1 MRYFKQTKNK
11 AFILLLIFLTTIAG
25 LIFVNTP
32 TFALANSSAVDRF
45 LPSDNLE
52 YKSLDTPIDVYSD
65 DKVTAI
71 AGGNQKLL
79 VHYNGKYTELENFIA
94 IKQVKK
100 LDDNTLLV
108 SDNGTVYSIN
118 LTGTLIKTPL
128 TSSDGKF
135 IGGKDFDI
143 NQDYLV
149 TSFGTTALIYKR
161 TGNKFN
167 VIKKLPVGIDTP
179 VAINQNNQIFFI
191 NNNLQLCMTLAT
203 DIEKEEGT
211 FLSSSIPS
219 KMVADDNFVYFLTV
233 AKTTVNKLSI
243 NEKVVTEL
251 TVEEEPNYDLGN
263 LKSVSGINF
272 KGQNLLLTDTELDAV
287 QEFSIEDDKLI
298 FTGFAI
304 ASGKT
309 AYNRSSKNALA
320 IEYYDNKVA
329 ILDENKLLVAKNER
343 ENYDRENFK
352 NYLKGNKDD
361 VKTFGGTM
369 PNSMA
374 LGKDSVLLSFN
385 HEKNNGYLKIL
396 NLNDDTLSNNIGV
409 FNCVIQ
415 EVTYQSG
422 YYYVLLIRLEGVTHK
437 ETLVYKLNETAN
449 ELTETAFTTKFN
461 ATGMTVDV
469 FGNVYLNNSSGE
481 IRLFSKDTG
490 FKDTKVG
497 SLSGIKKTATDLG
510 GTLFAL
516 TNNGLKYFE
525 KNSFKSVTGLEPES
539 GDTIKSFAMSFENKN
554 VFILF
559 NNKEYVCSTD
569 ALTNLALSEVT
580 VSKDEFITTASSADK
595 DDLKVATVKDG
606 ANIYSVLKEK
616 ESNKLIYD
624 KLSNKQREYAYICE
638 VKMSDTL
645 TLCVLAGQNE
655 IVLVNK
661 NELTFSAPI
670 ENSSVPKSAFVT
682 TDVNAY
688 FIPIILK
695 ETQKETEFEEIN
707 FALSDSGKTIRLIK
721 GVQISPVSEI
731 TFLTREQGGEIID
744 ITYYFASFTVNGKT
758 HSGYI
763 PVSFTVPVLSED
775 FAWNE
780 YRIETVKKTTVYK
793 SEDLTESIHQL
804 SDGDKVEVVEDLDG
818 KLKIKLKVS
827 DGYIEGYI
835 SADAVKNN
843 AKLAVRN
850 ILIIL
855 IISICVLGTSLFL
868 ILRKKH
874 S

>member
-1 MRYFKQTKNK
+1 MYNMRYFKQTKNK
-11 AFILLLIFLTTIAG
+11 VFILLLIFLTTIAG

-32 TFALANSSAVDRF
+32 TFAFANSSAVDRF

-52 YKSLDTPIDVYSD
+52 YKALDTPIDVYSD
-65 DKVTAI
+65 DTVTAI
-71 AGGNQKLL
+71 AGGNQKLT
-79 VHYNGKYTELENFIA
+79 VHYNGKYTELDGFAA

-100 LDDNTLLV
+100 FNDNTLLV
-108 SDNGTVYSIN
+108 SDYGNIYTIS
-118 LTGTLIKTPL
+118 LTENFLKTELPEM
-128 TSSDGKF
+128 
-135 IGGKDFDI
+135 GGNYFDV
-143 NQDYLV
+143 NKDYLIAAY
-149 TSFGTTALIYKR
+149 SGTARVYKINS
-161 TGNKFN
+161 NKFN
-167 VIKKLPVGIDTP
+167 FLSSFSLDADKP
-179 VAINQNNQIFFI
+179 VAINDKNEIFFYNSNGI
-191 NNNLQLCMTLAT
+191 CKLLANKTSEKPVILTT
-203 DIEKEEGT
+203 DA
-211 FLSSSIPS
+211 PS
-219 KMVADDNFVYFLTV
+219 KMIADSNFIYYLTENQTYV
-233 AKTTVNKLSI
+233 TKLSI
-243 NEKVVTEL
+243 STLEKTNLKVSDIDKD
-251 TVEEEPNYDLGN
+251 YQLGN
-263 LKSVSGINF
+263 LISPSGISF
-272 KGQNLLLTDTELDAV
+272 KNNNLLLTDSELNAV
-287 QEFSIEDDKLI
+287 QEFKVENENLI
-298 FTGFAI
+298 FTGFAV

-309 AYNRSSKNALA
+309 AFNRSSKNAVA

-409 FNCVIQ
+409 SNCVIQ

-437 ETLVYKLNETAN
+437 ETLVYKLSETAN
-449 ELTETAFTTKFN
+449 ELTKTAFTTNFN

-554 VFILF
+554 VFLLF

-638 VKMSDTL
+638 VKMSDSL
-645 TLCVLAGQNE
+645 TLCVLAGQDE

-661 NELTFSAPI
+661 KELTFSAPI
-670 ENSSVPKSAFVT
+670 ENISVPKSAFVT

-695 ETQKETEFEEIN
+695 ETQRETEFEEIS
-707 FALSDSGKTIRLIK
+707 FALSDGEKTIRLIK
-721 GVQISPVSEI
+721 GTQISPVSEI
-731 TFLTREQGGEIID
+731 TFLTREQGDEIID

-793 SEDLTESIHQL
+793 SEDLTESIYQL

-835 SADAVKNN
+835 SAEAVKND

-855 IISICVLGTSLFL
+855 IISVCVLGTSLFL

>member
-52 YKSLDTPIDVYSD
+52 YKALDTPIDVYSD
-65 DKVTAI
+65 DTVTAI

-79 VHYNGKYTELENFIA
+79 VHYNGKYTEIEGFAA

-100 LDDNTLLV
+100 FNDTTLLV
-108 SDNGTVYSIN
+108 SDYGNIYTISLTENFLKTELPEMGGNYFDVNKEYLIAAYSGTARVYKIN
-118 LTGTLIKTPL
+118 
-128 TSSDGKF
+128 
-135 IGGKDFDI
+135 
-143 NQDYLV
+143 N
-149 TSFGTTALIYKR
+149 
-161 TGNKFN
+161 NKFN
-167 VIKKLPVGIDTP
+167 FLSSFSLDADKP
-179 VAINQNNQIFFI
+179 VAINDKNEIFFYNSNGI
-191 NNNLQLCMTLAT
+191 CKLSANKTSEKPVVLTT
-203 DIEKEEGT
+203 DA
-211 FLSSSIPS
+211 PS
-219 KMVADDNFVYFLTV
+219 KMIADNNFIYYLTENQTYV
-233 AKTTVNKLSI
+233 TKLSI
-243 NEKVVTEL
+243 STLEKTNLKVSDIDKD
-251 TVEEEPNYDLGN
+251 YQLGN
-263 LKSVSGINF
+263 LISPSGISF
-272 KGQNLLLTDTELDAV
+272 KNNNLLLTDSELNAV
-287 QEFSIEDDKLI
+287 QEFKVKNENLI
-298 FTGFAI
+298 FTGFAV

-309 AYNRSSKNALA
+309 AFNRSSKNAVA

-396 NLNDDTLSNNIGV
+396 NLNDGALSNNIGV
-409 FNCVIQ
+409 YNCVIQ

-469 FGNVYLNNSSGE
+469 FGNIYLNNSSGE

-616 ESNKLIYD
+616 ERNKLIYD

-645 TLCVLAGQNE
+645 TLCVLAGQDE